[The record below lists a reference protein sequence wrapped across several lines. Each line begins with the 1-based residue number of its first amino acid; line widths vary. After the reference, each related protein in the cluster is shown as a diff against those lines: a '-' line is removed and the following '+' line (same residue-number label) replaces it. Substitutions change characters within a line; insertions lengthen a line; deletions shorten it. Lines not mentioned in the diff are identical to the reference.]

1 MIDALKRGK
10 WVAYRC
16 LVVAEKMD
24 PDNKLLEPL
33 RELIEA
39 NVNKA
44 IDEAVTKALEA
55 AVRTA
60 ALHDGDLATSIAKD
74 IRALIDEY
82 RSMSKHSEQMLP

>member
-1 MIDALKRGK
+1 MIDALKKGK
-10 WVAYRC
+10 WVAYRVLRAADQMEC
-16 LVVAEKMD
+16 D
-24 PDNKLLEPL
+24 QL

-60 ALHDGDLATSIAKD
+60 ALHDGDMATTIAKD

-82 RSMSKHSEQMLP
+82 HSMSKHSEQMLP